1 MLLRLMLSLTIFKA
15 PQRLWSGSEGPIC
28 RRGLANVKT
37 RYVFLVDASVEFT
50 HNTNLPRMKSM
61 LDSRQVRVVSPM
73 LENAATNELI
83 GQCFDVALE
92 RVAELQYR
100 YHSHELRIRRGYAGV
115 FAGNQLLCERGAPY
129 LMTNKETLKQ
139 LWPSERLPLTL
150 AVEAF
155 YLQLK
160 SFEIKVGFCPG
171 SILRFNSI
179 EAYSPSREEDIDSCN
194 VFSQP
199 IARLDE
205 LSKK

>member
-1 MLLRLMLSLTIFKA
+1 
-15 PQRLWSGSEGPIC
+15 
-28 RRGLANVKT
+28 
-37 RYVFLVDASVEFT
+37 
-50 HNTNLPRMKSM
+50 
-61 LDSRQVRVVSPM
+61 
-73 LENAATNELI
+73 
-83 GQCFDVALE
+83 
-92 RVAELQYR
+92 
-100 YHSHELRIRRGYAGV
+100 
-115 FAGNQLLCERGAPY
+115 
-129 LMTNKETLKQ
+129 MTKKETLKQ
-139 LWPSERLPLTL
+139 LWPSERWPLTL